1 MAIWQYTFFII
12 PNNNVSLDNFSPI
25 IDEEGL
31 FNDNL
36 YWTNKETHISFF
48 EEIGNIIP
56 KNKSWSQQIVLFGKE
71 NTNCIEV
78 YNENEYV
85 TSVSFR
91 VDFRT
96 DYSSILKQIV
106 SFLRKK
112 DLLLIDEELK
122 VVPLDFEIINKCFED
137 RKRIWQL

>member
-12 PNNNVSLDNFSPI
+12 PNNNLPLDNFSPI

-31 FNDNL
+31 FNDNV
-36 YWTNKETHISFF
+36 YWSNKETHISFF

-78 YNENEYV
+78 FNENEYIYIV
-85 TSVSFR
+85 LLNMLHR
-91 VDFRT
+91 K
-96 DYSSILKQIV
+96 DYSFILNRLFHFV
-106 SFLRKK
+106 
-112 DLLLIDEELK
+112 
-122 VVPLDFEIINKCFED
+122 
-137 RKRIWQL
+137 